1 MKHNC
6 DFIFMAGVGEGSG
19 ELIYGSQGLNGK
31 ANNRARDEGR
41 DQMFFL
47 VYFPLGMSLQHIILQ
62 RQSAH
67 LLVSFGI

>member
-1 MKHNC
+1 M
-6 DFIFMAGVGEGSG
+6 VGG

-31 ANNRARDEGR
+31 ANNRAGDEGR

-47 VYFPLGMSLQHIILQ
+47 VYFPLGMSLQYIILQ
-62 RQSAH
+62 RQSTH